1 MYKKIGILAL
11 ILSSAVYAEE
21 IQSTK
26 LNESVI
32 STENFETS
40 VRNTA
45 ANITI
50 VTAQEIEEKGAQDLA
65 DALRMVPGIMAK
77 NYYGNITFDIG
88 GYSSVHAERNTII
101 TYDGVRISSAEAS
114 NIPIS
119 YS

>member
-65 DALRMVPGIMAK
+65 DALRMVL
-77 NYYGNITFDIG
+77 
-88 GYSSVHAERNTII
+88 E
-101 TYDGVRISSAEAS
+101 
-114 NIPIS
+114 
-119 YS
+119 

>member
-50 VTAQEIEEKGAQDLA
+50 VTAQEIEEKEHK
-65 DALRMVPGIMAK
+65 I
-77 NYYGNITFDIG
+77 
-88 GYSSVHAERNTII
+88 
-101 TYDGVRISSAEAS
+101 
-114 NIPIS
+114 
-119 YS
+119 